1 MEMCPIALKSSSF
14 QFQYTKHAIQKVQI
28 ERIKC
33 DCWLQTDKIDS
44 HSDFYFISLFRY
56 FSCLHLLLVR
66 FFILLNTL
74 YIYYTIEPKTTI
86 SLEKKEITITV

>member
-1 MEMCPIALKSSSF
+1 MEMCPIAFKSSSF

-33 DCWLQTDKIDS
+33 DCCLQTDKIDVYS
-44 HSDFYFISLFRY
+44 HSDFHFNSLFRY

-74 YIYYTIEPKTTI
+74 YITP
-86 SLEKKEITITV
+86 